1 MSFFAELKRR
11 NVVRIGIAY
20 VVGSW
25 ALAQVAEF
33 AVENFGAPQ
42 WALQIF
48 VVFLI
53 LGLPVALF
61 LAWAFELTPEGIKR
75 DKDVDRSRSD
85 TAQTGR
91 KLDFIIIGVL
101 VFAVGFLL
109 VDKFYLGSAANPD
122 EVVATVG
129 RQSIAV
135 LPLENL
141 SNDDDNFS
149 DGLTEEILNV
159 LAKNRELKVAGR
171 TSSFAFKGKTPSAA
185 EIGAAL
191 NVDHYLEGSVRRSGD
206 TLRITAQLIKVAD
219 GFHVWSETYD
229 RELAKIFDIQDE
241 IAGAIARELHLRL
254 APAADRRTESIDAYV
269 KFIEAKAAFN
279 RQPFPTGPIQSL
291 ISEAL
296 ELDPEFASAH
306 ELRAFVLWFTTGFSE
321 NAATVRQKVNE
332 TANAALVL
340 DESLVVARVLR
351 EVSSPGL
358 SWRRSFDAIESAL
371 HVAPTNFG
379 LVRMH
384 CYNLRVTG
392 YSRESA
398 QCGRRLVELEP
409 LAPVA
414 HWLLGMGLST
424 QGRYAEAR
432 DSYRRGFELGGDYLY
447 LYEIGLSYLVE
458 SRFDEAIGTLE
469 RTESFLGWEPKNIRR
484 VIESAREPESGE
496 AFLDQWVT
504 ENVAK
509 ATTIE
514 ERIWQYVWY
523 LAFGILDP
531 YYQVIEVSVAAG
543 DGEWHDA
550 DNLQNAGAMYPSTGY
565 FRHPGYLKVG
575 KMQGLIELWDTRGKP
590 DMCDKIDGEW
600 ACN

>member
-1 MSFFAELKRR
+1 
-11 NVVRIGIAY
+11 VVRVGVAY

-75 DKDVDRSRSD
+75 DKDVDRSRSG

-109 VDKFYLGSAANPD
+109 VDKFYLGTAANPD
-122 EVVATVG
+122 EVFATVG

-135 LPLENL
+135 LPMENL

-219 GFHVWSETYD
+219 GFHVWSQTYD
-229 RELAKIFDIQDE
+229 RELADIFDIQDE
-241 IAGAIARELHLRL
+241 IAGAIARELDLRL
-254 APAADRRTESIDAYV
+254 APPADRPTEDIDAYI
-269 KFIEAKAAFN
+269 KFIEARALLA
-279 RQPFPTGPIQSL
+279 RSPTPIQPIDDL

-296 ELDPEFASAH
+296 ALDPGFASAL
-306 ELRAFVLWFTTGFSE
+306 ELRAIAYWVVTSISWE
-321 NAATVRQKVNE
+321 AE
-332 TANAALVL
+332 TARQRVNDVARAALEL
-340 DESLVVARVLR
+340 DASLVAARYLR
-351 EVSSPGL
+351 VTSSPGL
-358 SWRRSFDAIESAL
+358 TRTIQFEALESAIAE
-371 HVAPTNFG
+371 APENFS
-379 LVRMH
+379 LIRFH
-384 CYNLRVTG
+384 CFALRETG
-392 YSRESA
+392 YLREA
-398 QCGRRLVELEP
+398 VQCGLHLVELEP
-409 LAPVA
+409 LAPIA
-414 HWLLGMGLST
+414 HWILGMGLST
-424 QGRYAEAR
+424 QGRYAESR
-432 DSYRRGFELGGDYLY
+432 DSYSRAVELGGDYLWD
-447 LYEIGLSYLVE
+447 IGYSYLVE
-458 SRFDEAIGTLE
+458 GQYGLAIETLE
-469 RTESFLGWEPKNIRR
+469 QTEGFLGWQPEDMRR
-484 VIESAREPESGE
+484 VIESALDPATGE
-496 AFLDQWVT
+496 AFLDQWVA
-504 ENVAK
+504 ENLEK
-509 ATTIE
+509 ATNPTDYY
-514 ERIWQYVWY
+514 WQYAWY
-523 LAFGILDP
+523 LVFGRLDP
-531 YYQVIEVSVAAG
+531 FFEAIETG
-543 DGEWHDA
+543 LIDA
-550 DNLQNAGAMYPSTGY
+550 DGGWSSAEDLENQGAQFPSTGY
-565 FRHPGYLKVG
+565 FRHPGYLRAG
-575 KMQGLIELWDTRGKP
+575 RMRGLQDLWDTRGKP

-600 ACN
+600 VCN